1 MKNICF
7 IVPGYP
13 TQQEP
18 IFSFIGETVRAFAD
32 QGFHC
37 TVIAEQSLMRS
48 LIGKTRLRPFHW
60 VDTSN
65 KKHTIDIYQPR
76 TLTFSFLKIRGR
88 RVSEYWKKRVV
99 VRTYQ
104 KVRPATDLLYAHF
117 WSSAVVGGEI
127 ANKEDIPLVVVT
139 GESTITVQE
148 MYPKSY
154 IAERLQRLA
163 GIISVSSKNVE
174 ESKALG
180 LGAGKPFR
188 IIPNAIDGIKF
199 NKRDRAVMR
208 KAYGFSQ
215 DDFIISFVGA
225 FKERKGPLRV
235 LAAIQQLQDPSIK
248 AVFLGGG
255 PQVPEGKEILFA
267 GSVPHE
273 RIVDYLNCSDV
284 FLLPTQAE
292 GCCNAI
298 IEAMACGLPIIS
310 SDLPFNYDVLDA
322 ENAILIDPNDI
333 HAIATAIHELKN
345 NPERREAMGKS
356 SLQKSEALTLDN
368 RIQKM
373 IEFIN
378 EILK

>member
-13 TQQEP
+13 TKQEP

-37 TVIAEQSLMRS
+37 TVIAEQSLMRVF
-48 LIGKTRLRPFHW
+48 IGKTRLRPFHW
-60 VDTSN
+60 VDTSSKN
-65 KKHTIDIYQPR
+65 QTIDIYQPR

-88 RVSEYWKKRVV
+88 RVSEYWKKRAVV
-99 VRTYQ
+99 HTYQ

-127 ANKEDIPLVVVT
+127 ANIEDIPLVVVT
-139 GESTITVQE
+139 GESIISVQE
-148 MYPKSY
+148 MYPNSY
-154 IAERLQRLA
+154 IIERLRHLA

-174 ESKALG
+174 ESKNLG
-180 LGAGKPFR
+180 LGIGKPFR
-188 IIPNAIDGIKF
+188 IIPNAIDETKF
-199 NKRDRAVMR
+199 NKCDRATLR
-208 KAYGFSQ
+208 NTYGFSQ

-235 LAAIQQLQDPSIK
+235 LAAIQQLQDPAIK
-248 AVFLGGG
+248 AIFIGAG
-255 PQVPEGKEILFA
+255 PQVPEGEEVLFA
-267 GSVPHE
+267 GTVPHAH
-273 RIVDYLNCSDV
+273 ISDYLNCSDV

-310 SDLPFNYDVLDA
+310 SDLPFNYDVLDT
-322 ENAILIDPNDI
+322 ENAILVDPNDV
-333 HAIATAIHELKN
+333 HAIATAIHTLKN
-345 NPERREAMGKS
+345 NSERRDAMGLS
-356 SLQKSEALTLDN
+356 SLQKSKALTLDN
-368 RIQKM
+368 RIQNM

-378 EILK
+378 EVLE